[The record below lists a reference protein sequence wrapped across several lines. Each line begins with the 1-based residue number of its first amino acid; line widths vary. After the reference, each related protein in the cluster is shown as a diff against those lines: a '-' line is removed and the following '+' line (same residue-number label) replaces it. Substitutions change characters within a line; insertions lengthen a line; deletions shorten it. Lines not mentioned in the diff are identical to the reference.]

1 MKRKFFAV
9 FLSLCMA
16 MSLVP
21 TTVLAADAGDTD
33 AKAATALPKADENG
47 VITLTQDV
55 ELSSQVIISEDKITI
70 DGKGYTI
77 SIKQGVTWST
87 DNSSKYMLLIT
98 GDNVTIKD
106 VTINAESN
114 ASGCVQFYGATGGR
128 IEDNVTLQGAKQ
140 LGLMVNA
147 STVTATGTLTYL
159 GNGWGNAINVGW
171 GSNVPEAP
179 ESCSF
184 NASDAIF
191 PVSVPVYTDDTDVM
205 NADGKNIAIEA
216 PEDEDYEFWDVD
228 GKNMFFAP
236 VAAKIG
242 DMEYYSLSM
251 AVADAEKEDGA
262 TIELMEDCGETIEID
277 AGKNI
282 TFDLGSREV
291 QLYRV
296 NLRKGTLTV
305 QNGKVTG
312 AQPFNVFGAETNV
325 ANNSVLNIA
334 ANATIKDATYGICV
348 FGYQTSSNKTGYGSV
363 INLEGNIESSNDA
376 VGIFISGNLGS
387 SESAG
392 SALANAQNPCVV
404 NIKSGS
410 SINVPSQGIA
420 MNGQAVVNV
429 EDGASITGSEAI
441 AIKRGVLNVTGGTFT
456 ATGKAF
462 TDPVEA
468 NNNGTEATGAAISVT
483 STYNRYGTIEINIT
497 GGEFTSQ
504 NNSAVYV
511 GHSGPKGNQNA
522 YVKGFDI
529 NISGGTYTTTATGG
543 NIPVVYVAEKIENS
557 AEKYTQKIISGGT
570 FTGGAAL
577 DKDYLK
583 EGCEVTENGQVV
595 PASGSVASVNGQ
607 GFKTLS
613 EAVTAAE
620 DGDTIVLLAD
630 ITNKNVAT
638 TTSSPTV
645 LTFDK
650 SVTIQGNG
658 NEISIDLSVLDTFG
672 DRDQVFSIGADED
685 KDSKVAVTFD
695 NVKMTVAGKEDGKG
709 DAFDVWGM
717 LNITNGSNI
726 TVKDAQSAF
735 TMQGGENAKVNIEAS
750 TVTANNIHGNFS
762 NGGIWTIKEESILDI
777 NTAGNHGLSVE
788 ELTVNNSTV
797 SVDGAAYTGILG
809 EKITLESSA
818 NVTVTNCGSAL
829 PYPSNEDSE
838 YAPDGKSYK
847 NAVELKGDQVL
858 TVDNSTLTLTNNV
871 NKDGTAINS
880 IYLGKG
886 TLTQQN
892 NPTINVDKI
901 VTSDEATTQYYVVTY
916 MSNGEKWDSEVVNTG
931 SVTLPEIPDQGYNH
945 FQGWTDQAGNR
956 YNGGQ
961 TVKIEKDTTFTA
973 VWSYIPPAN
982 PNYKITIGDMENG
995 TVTANPTAAKA
1006 GATVTLTPVP
1016 DEGYALSTLTVTDRF
1031 GDAVRVT
1038 EQADG
1043 TYTFTMPNGQVTV
1056 NATFVETEEPV
1067 AEPFVDVAEGDW
1079 FYDAV
1084 VYAYQNELMDGVGGN
1099 RFAPNSETTRA
1110 QLVTILYRLEGE
1122 PAVSG
1127 DLPFTDVEAGI
1138 WYTDAILWAAQN
1150 NIVNG
1155 VNDTEFAPGDDL
1167 TRQQLVTILYR
1178 YAEAKGYDVSASSD
1192 LSGYPDAG
1200 QVQDYAQP
1208 AMAWAVAE
1216 NIIQGMEDGTLK
1228 PAGNASR
1235 AQIATI
1241 LMRFCEDVAQ

>member
-1 MKRKFFAV
+1 MKKKILAV

-16 MSLVP
+16 MSLLPV
-21 TTVLAADAGDTD
+21 TALAAGEDTPSTQ
-33 AKAATALPKADENG
+33 AAPALPGAKDD

-55 ELSSQVIISEDKITI
+55 ELSSQVTISDNNVTI
-70 DGKGYTI
+70 DGNGHTI
-77 SIKQGVTWST
+77 SIANSVNWAT

-98 GDNVTIKD
+98 GNNVTIKN
-106 VTINAESN
+106 VTINAENN
-114 ASGCVQFYGATGGR
+114 ASGCVQFYGATGGK
-128 IEDNVTLQGAKQ
+128 IEGDVTLQGAKH

-171 GSNVPEAP
+171 GSNVPEASK
-179 ESCSF
+179 SCSF
-184 NASDAIF
+184 DASDATF

-216 PEDEDYEFWDVD
+216 PKGYENSWDVD
-228 GKNMFFAP
+228 GKTMFFAP
-236 VAAKIG
+236 VTAKIG
-242 DMEYYSLSM
+242 DTEYYSLSM
-251 AVADAEKEDGA
+251 AVADAENADSA
-262 TIELMEDCGETIEID
+262 TIELMEGCGETIGID

-282 TFDLGSREV
+282 TFDLGDREV

-296 NLRKGTLTV
+296 NLSEGTLTV
-305 QNGKVTG
+305 QNGTVTG
-312 AQPFNVFGAETNV
+312 AQPFNVFGAETDV

-334 ANATIKDATYGICV
+334 ANAIIKDATYGICV
-348 FGYQTSSNKTGYGSV
+348 FGHQTSSNKTGYGSV
-363 INLEGNIESSNDA
+363 INLEGKIKSSNNDA
-376 VGIFISGNLGS
+376 VGIFISGNLGN
-387 SESAG
+387 SENEG
-392 SALANAQNPCVV
+392 SALANAANPCTV
-404 NIKSGS
+404 NIKSTG
-410 SINVPSQGIA
+410 SINVSSQGIA

-456 ATGKAF
+456 ATGNAVQ
-462 TDPVEA
+462 DPVEA

-483 STYNRYGTIEINIT
+483 STYNKYGTIEINIT

-511 GHSGPKGNQNA
+511 GHSGTEDNQNA

-529 NISGGTYTTTATGG
+529 NISGGTYTTNATEG
-543 NIPVVYVAEKIENS
+543 NIPVVYVAEKIKGS
-557 AEKYTQKIISGGT
+557 ADNYTQKIISGGT
-570 FTGGAAL
+570 FTGGVAL
-577 DKDYLK
+577 DEDYLK
-583 EGCEVTENGQVV
+583 EGCEVVKESGQVV

-613 EAVTAAE
+613 EAVTAAK

-630 ITNKNVAT
+630 ITNNNVGT
-638 TTSSPTV
+638 TAEGADTV
-645 LTFDK
+645 LNINK
-650 SVTIQGNG
+650 SITIKGNG
-658 NEISIDLSVLDTFG
+658 NEISIDLSIPDTFR
-672 DRDQVFSIGADED
+672 DRDQIFSIGQTKE
-685 KDSKVAVTFD
+685 SKVEVTLD
-695 NVKMTVAGKEDGKG
+695 GVTMTIKGNTAGKG
-709 DAFDVWGM
+709 DAFDVWGT

-726 TVKDAQSAF
+726 TVKNAQSAF
-735 TMQGGENAKVNIEAS
+735 TMQGGENAKVNIDKVS

-762 NGGIWTIKEESILDI
+762 NGGIWTIKEGSSLDI

-788 ELTVNNSTV
+788 ELTVAASTV
-797 SVDGAAYTGILG
+797 SVDGAAYTGILAATV
-809 EKITLESSA
+809 TLENDA
-818 NVTVTNCGSAL
+818 NVTVTNCGKDL
-829 PYPSNEDSE
+829 PQKSQW
-838 YAPDGKSYK
+838 APDKESYK
-847 NAVELKGDQVL
+847 NAMELKGETPTL

-1038 EQADG
+1038 ENSDG
-1043 TYTFTMPNGQVTV
+1043 TYTFPMPNGQVTV
-1056 NATFVETEEPV
+1056 TATFVQVEEP
-1067 AEPFVDVAEGDW
+1067 APTEPFIDVAEGDW

-1110 QLVTILYRLEGE
+1110 QLVTILYRLEGQ

-1127 DLPFTDVEAGI
+1127 DLPFTDVETGT
-1138 WYTDAILWAAQN
+1138 WYTNAVLWAAQN
-1150 NIVNG
+1150 GIVNG
-1155 VNDTEFAPGDDL
+1155 VTDTTFAPGDEI

-1178 YAEAKGYDVSASSD
+1178 YAEAKGYDVSASAD
-1192 LSGYPDAG
+1192 LSGYPDAD

>member
-1 MKRKFFAV
+1 MKKKILAV

-16 MSLVP
+16 MSLLPV
-21 TTVLAADAGDTD
+21 TALAAGEDTPSTQ
-33 AKAATALPKADENG
+33 AAPALPGAKDD

-55 ELSSQVIISEDKITI
+55 ELSSQVTISDNNVTI
-70 DGKGYTI
+70 DGNGHTI
-77 SIKQGVTWST
+77 SIANSVNWAT

-98 GDNVTIKD
+98 GNNVTIKN
-106 VTINAESN
+106 VTINAENN
-114 ASGCVQFYGATGGR
+114 ASGCVQFYGATGGK
-128 IEDNVTLQGAKQ
+128 IEGNVTLQGANQ

-171 GSNVPEAP
+171 GSNVPNAP

-184 NASDAIF
+184 DASGAKF
-191 PVSVPVYTDDTDVM
+191 PVSVPVYTDDTDVA
-205 NADGKNIAIEA
+205 NAGEKNIAIEA
-216 PEDEDYEFWDVD
+216 PKGYENSWDVD
-228 GKNMFFAP
+228 EKAVFSAP

-242 DMEYYSLSM
+242 DTNYYSLSM
-251 AVADAEKEDGA
+251 AVADAEKAGGA
-262 TIELMEDCGETIEID
+262 TIELMEGCGETIEID

-282 TFDLGSREV
+282 TFDLGSGEV

-296 NLRKGTLTV
+296 NLSKGTLTV
-305 QNGKVTG
+305 QNGIVTG
-312 AQPFNVFGAETNV
+312 AQPFNVFGAETDEE
-325 ANNSVLNIA
+325 NNSVLNIA
-334 ANATIKDATYGICV
+334 ASATIKDATYGICV
-348 FGYQTSSNKTGYGSV
+348 FGYQSSTNKIGYGSV
-363 INLEGNIESSNDA
+363 INLEGKIDSSNDA
-376 VGIFISGNLGS
+376 VGIFISGNLG
-387 SESAG
+387 AG
-392 SALANAQNPCVV
+392 DDEGSKLANAENPCTV
-404 NIKSGS
+404 NIKSGG
-410 SINVPSQGIA
+410 SINVLSQGIA

-429 EDGASITGSEAI
+429 EDRASITGSEAI
-441 AIKRGVLNVTGGTFT
+441 GIKRGVLNVTGGTFT
-456 ATGKAF
+456 ATGGAVQ
-462 TDPVEA
+462 DPVTA
-468 NNNGTEATGAAISVT
+468 NNNGTEDTGAAISVT
-483 STYNRYGTIEINIT
+483 STYNKFGTIEINIT
-497 GGEFTSQ
+497 GGEFTSKK
-504 NNSAVYV
+504 NSAVYV
-511 GHSGPKGNQNA
+511 GHSGTGNNTNA

-543 NIPVVYVAEKIENS
+543 NIPVVYVAEKIEGDNN
-557 AEKYTQKIISGGT
+557 YTQEIISGGT
-570 FTGGAAL
+570 FTGSVAL
-577 DKDYLK
+577 DEDYLK

-613 EAVTAAE
+613 EAVTAAQN
-620 DGDTIVLLAD
+620 GDTIVLLAD

-638 TTSSPTV
+638 NTSSPTV

-658 NEISIDLSVLDTFG
+658 NKISIDLSVPDTFG
-672 DRDQVFSIGADED
+672 DRDQVFSIGEDED
-685 KDSKVAVTFD
+685 KDSTVAVTLD
-695 NVKMTVAGKEDGKG
+695 NVKMTVTGKDGGKG
-709 DAFDVWGM
+709 DAFDVWGT

-726 TVKDAQSAF
+726 TVKNAQSAF
-735 TMQGGENAKVNIEAS
+735 TMQGGENAKVNIDKAS

-762 NGGIWTIKEESILDI
+762 NGGIWTIKEGSTLDI

-788 ELTVNNSTV
+788 ELTVEASTV

-809 EKITLESSA
+809 EKITLENSA

-829 PYPSNEDSE
+829 PYPSTEDSE

-871 NKDGTAINS
+871 NSKKESINS
-880 IYLGKG
+880 IYLGDG
-886 TLTQQN
+886 TLTQKSD
-892 NPTINVDKI
+892 PTINVDKI

-945 FQGWTDQAGNR
+945 FVGWSDGKKTYAAGDE
-956 YNGGQ
+956 
-961 TVKIEKDTTFTA
+961 VKITANTTFTA
-973 VWSYIPPAN
+973 QWAYIPPAN
-982 PNYKITIGDMENG
+982 PNYRIDIPAAEGG
-995 TVTANPTAAKA
+995 TVTADPAAAKA
-1006 GATVTLTPVP
+1006 GAEVTLTATP

-1056 NATFVETEEPV
+1056 TATFVETEAPV
-1067 AEPFVDVAEGDW
+1067 AEPFIDVAEGDW

-1127 DLPFTDVEAGI
+1127 DLPFTDVESGT

-1155 VNDTEFAPGDDL
+1155 VSDTEFAPGDDL

-1178 YAEAKGYDVSASSD
+1178 YAEAKGYDVSASAD
-1192 LSGYPDAG
+1192 LSGYPDAD

>member
-1 MKRKFFAV
+1 MKKKILAV

-16 MSLVP
+16 MSLLPV
-21 TTVLAADAGDTD
+21 TALAAGEDTPSTQ
-33 AKAATALPKADENG
+33 AAPALPGAKDD

-55 ELSSQVIISEDKITI
+55 ELYSQVTISDNNVTI
-70 DGKGYTI
+70 DGNGHTI
-77 SIKQGVTWST
+77 SIANSVNWAT

-98 GDNVTIKD
+98 GNNVTIKN
-106 VTINAESN
+106 VTINAENN
-114 ASGCVQFYGATGGR
+114 ASGCVQFYGATGGK
-128 IEDNVTLQGAKQ
+128 IEGNVTLQGANQ

-171 GSNVPEAP
+171 GSNVPNAP

-184 NASDAIF
+184 DASGAKF
-191 PVSVPVYTDDTDVM
+191 PVSVPVYTDDTDVA
-205 NADGKNIAIEA
+205 NAGEKNIAIEA
-216 PEDEDYEFWDVD
+216 PKGYENSWDVD
-228 GKNMFFAP
+228 EKAVFSAP

-242 DMEYYSLSM
+242 DTNYYSLSM
-251 AVADAEKEDGA
+251 AVADAEKAGGA
-262 TIELMEDCGETIEID
+262 TIELMEGCGETIEID

-282 TFDLGSREV
+282 TFDLGSGEV

-296 NLRKGTLTV
+296 NLSKGTLTV
-305 QNGKVTG
+305 QNGIVTG
-312 AQPFNVFGAETNV
+312 AQPFNVFGAETDEE
-325 ANNSVLNIA
+325 NNSVLNIA
-334 ANATIKDATYGICV
+334 ASATIKDATYGICV
-348 FGYQTSSNKTGYGSV
+348 FGYQSSTNKIGYGSV
-363 INLEGNIESSNDA
+363 INLEGKIDSSNDA
-376 VGIFISGNLGS
+376 VGIFISGNLG
-387 SESAG
+387 AG
-392 SALANAQNPCVV
+392 DDEGSKLANAENPCTV
-404 NIKSGS
+404 NIKSGG
-410 SINVPSQGIA
+410 SINVLSQGIA

-429 EDGASITGSEAI
+429 EDRASITGSEAI
-441 AIKRGVLNVTGGTFT
+441 GIKRGVLNVTGGTFT
-456 ATGKAF
+456 ATGDAVQ
-462 TDPVEA
+462 DPVTA
-468 NNNGTEATGAAISVT
+468 NNNGTEDTGAAISVT

-797 SVDGAAYTGILG
+797 SVDGAAYTGILAA
-809 EKITLESSA
+809 KVTLEKDA
-818 NVTVTNCGSAL
+818 NVTVTNCGKDL
-829 PYPSNEDSE
+829 PQKSQW
-838 YAPDGKSYK
+838 APDKVSYK
-847 NAVELKGDQVL
+847 NAMELKGETPTL

-1031 GDAVRVT
+1031 GNAVRVT

-1056 NATFVETEEPV
+1056 TATFVETEEPV
-1067 AEPFVDVAEGDW
+1067 DEPFVDVAEGDW

-1178 YAEAKGYDVSASSD
+1178 YAEAKGYDVSASAD